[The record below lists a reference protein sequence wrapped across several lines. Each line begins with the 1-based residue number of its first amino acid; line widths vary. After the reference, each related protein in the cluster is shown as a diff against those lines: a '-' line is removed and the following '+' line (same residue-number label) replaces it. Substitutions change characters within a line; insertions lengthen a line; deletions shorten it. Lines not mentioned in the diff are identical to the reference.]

1 MNGRGNQIGLE
12 EWLVLL
18 GLALIASALWLAA
31 GWPGLVGFVGG
42 LLIVAGVARSW
53 RRAVRRNA

>member
-1 MNGRGNQIGLE
+1 MTKQAVGLE

-18 GLALIASALWLAA
+18 GLALIAGALWVAA
-31 GWPGLVGFVGG
+31 GWPGLVGFAGG

-53 RRAVRRNA
+53 RRATRRGA